1 MNIKAGLTEASQLLH
16 EIINHSLCY
25 KGRQVTSYSP
35 ESEEIFRKLFPA
47 DEAIITVGK
56 YKYFLYLIY
65 SKQYGRFEREFEF
78 LLNH

>member
-1 MNIKAGLTEASQLLH
+1 MNFKAGLSEISKLLQ
-16 EIINHSLCY
+16 EIISHNLCY

-35 ESEEIFRKLFPA
+35 ESEEIFKKLLPEDTA
-47 DEAIITVGK
+47 TITVGK

-65 SKQYGRFEREFEF
+65 SKQYGRFEREFEY